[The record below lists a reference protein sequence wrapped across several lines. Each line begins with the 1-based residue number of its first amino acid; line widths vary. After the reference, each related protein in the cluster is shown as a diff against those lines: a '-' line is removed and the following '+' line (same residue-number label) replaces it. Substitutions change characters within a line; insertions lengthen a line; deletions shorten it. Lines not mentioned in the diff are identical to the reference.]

1 MYIDDRGYYIK
12 QKLQMFA
19 RSILFYILLCIWTV
33 FLGIINIPYLIIPS
47 NKYLYSSIYLWIK
60 GIFLL
65 LKYICKITHEI
76 QGKEN
81 ISTKPVLVASKHQ
94 SAFETFALFY
104 YLPRSV
110 FIHKKQLFLI
120 PIFGQYL
127 KKINM
132 ISIDRRGGTK
142 EIRQMLKKAKEK
154 INSGFSIIIFP
165 EGTRKKPG
173 EVAKYKSGFVSLYR
187 ELNCEILPIAVNSG
201 KFWPKHTFVKKEGH
215 IIIKILPII
224 KSGMGRKEILIK
236 VENSIEEETSK
247 II

>member
-1 MYIDDRGYYIK
+1 MIRNF
-12 QKLQMFA
+12 LFSLFFFA
-19 RSILFYILLCIWTV
+19 
-33 FLGIINIPYLIIPS
+33 GIIFISLIFLPAIFLPKKIVLFGGKIMGYWTSLCLQIFLSTKIIIKGRENIPDYPLII
-47 NKYLYSSIYLWIK
+47 
-60 GIFLL
+60 
-65 LKYICKITHEI
+65 
-76 QGKEN
+76 
-81 ISTKPVLVASKHQ
+81 ASKHQ

-104 YLPRSV
+104 YLPHSV

-142 EIRQMLKKAKEK
+142 EIRLMLKKAKKK

-173 EVAKYKSGFVSLYR
+173 EIADYKTGFIGLYK

-201 KFWPKHTFVKKEGH
+201 KY
-215 IIIKILPII
+215 
-224 KSGMGRKEILIK
+224 
-236 VENSIEEETSK
+236 
-247 II
+247 